1 MSSNGDLV
9 DEDSWLARWFDGSNL
24 VLSIDDLVLYVDGVF
39 AQQQVLQVVG
49 WRRQDRVGHDA
60 HGL

>member
-1 MSSNGDLV
+1 MSSNGGLA
-9 DEDSWLARWFDGSNL
+9 DEDSWFACWFDGSNL
-24 VLSIDDLVLYVDGVF
+24 VLSIDDLVLYVDGAF
-39 AQQQVLQVVG
+39 ALQQVLQVVG

>member
-9 DEDSWLARWFDGSNL
+9 DENSWLARWFDGSNL
-24 VLSIDDLVLYVDGVF
+24 VLPIDDLVLNVDGFF
-39 AQQQVLQVVG
+39 AQQKVLQVIG
-49 WRRQDRVGHDA
+49 WRWQDCVGHDA